1 MRFSKGWTLVLCVLV
16 AMIFVATSFA
26 QETTAGVQGTIKD
39 SSGAVLDKAS
49 VEVTSSALIGIKK
62 VDTDS
67 AGYYRF
73 ANLPPGDYTITVTM
87 KGFKT
92 LKQGGVH
99 LVAGALP
106 SIDLKMEVGGT
117 EQTVEVSAA
126 PPIVDVTQSKVQ
138 TSVSGEILDS
148 IPKGRAM
155 QSVIGFAPGAR
166 QEPLQ
171 SSRTDPGRL
180 NGYQI
185 DGASDAEN
193 VYMSEGL
200 NITGIY
206 GGGVGANVPMEF
218 IQEVQVKSSSFEAE
232 YGGANGGVI
241 NAIQKRGGP
250 QWHGSIF
257 TYYRGNPITAND
269 QCINRMVGTIQGS
282 GCGLRNIPGTA
293 TNTGSLGTVDTATG
307 TTWTKGPFFWNDR
320 NPAPTEYY
328 VQKQD
333 KWSTLEPGFEIGGPL
348 FKDRLWL
355 FSSYVPSLSQ
365 VTRTVNFTKANP
377 GPRSFTQTDTTQSFL
392 NRLDYRMTNAVRLFG
407 AWQSGYRRIKGTQA
421 SLNPDS
427 ILGQVNTT
435 AGNDPNTL
443 RADTGSTNPL
453 TILNFGADITLGSK
467 LVITTRYGYFYTD
480 SQDRG
485 KSTGTRYV
493 WQADSTC
500 DTTKDPNSY
509 ACTAGTTGIP
519 TPGGSPIPAAYQH
532 SAGFAN
538 IPSNFQQV
546 YDIFS
551 RRQFTTDAAY
561 FVGNFGGTHN
571 LKAGYAVQ
579 RLAENVLQAF
589 QTSVVNVW
597 YGSNNS
603 YTAASGPTATVCATA
618 EAAPGSGG
626 KCTGPYGYYV
636 LADGVTTN
644 GNVSTLNHSF
654 YVQDAWTVHQSLTI
668 NGGVRLDKEFLPP
681 YRPGAESISF
691 GFGQKIAPRIG
702 AAYDLFHNGK
712 VKLYGSYGK
721 FFDIMK
727 FSLPRGSFGGDR
739 WHDCAY
745 ALNSPDYTQIVP
757 QNVNGKFCPDSGQPT
772 GSIPGIFIENQNW
785 RASAPGIAGDP
796 IVDPKIHP
804 MQTHEFVTGA
814 DWAINPKL
822 AFQSRYARK
831 RLDWTIEDM
840 SLDDGQYYIGNPGT
854 PFSDLLHRALPS
866 AGYDQPVCPTCPHQ
880 PKAIRDYDG
889 LEFRL
894 IRTGDNWGGQ
904 FAYTWSRLNGNYA
917 GLNDTY
923 YTDGNG
929 GRHEP
934 NNGRAFDLPNM
945 LYDGKGNLAL
955 GPLPTDRPNTIN
967 AFGYYRLKWF
977 GMETL
982 LGLSQSFAQGSPQ
995 STCLGTVDSASG
1007 CQFVAGQGNWINFT
1021 QDPTTRDI
1029 VQGSIVKGKRS
1040 PWLNQTDL
1048 NFTHSIHVSK
1058 SHEGMLLGFNA
1069 DISNVF
1075 NQRSPMVYQ
1084 PSPLATGYVTPE
1096 LAGGAGCS
1104 DPTNKTTCPNG
1115 PIGWDYKSLE
1125 TNFNYMALAT
1135 DKSYLGPGGVGPSVN
1150 TNVPDTSKP
1159 GFCTDGTAQ
1168 PCAPHFV
1175 AAYAGPN
1182 TNGAPNTL
1190 SGTYGKAL
1198 IFQSARTIRL
1208 QLKFTF

>member
-1 MRFSKGWTLVLCVLV
+1 MRFSKGCTLVLCVLV
-16 AMIFVATSFA
+16 AMLFVAASFA
-26 QETTAGVQGTIKD
+26 QETTAGLQGTIKD

-49 VEVTSSALIGIKK
+49 VEVSSSALIGTKK

-73 ANLPPGDYTITVTM
+73 ANLPPGDYDITVTM

-92 LKQGGVH
+92 LKQGGIH
-99 LVAGALP
+99 LVAGSLP
-106 SIDLKMEVGGT
+106 SIDLKMEVGGA

-138 TSVSGEILDS
+138 TNVSGETLENL
-148 IPKGRAM
+148 PKGRSF

-171 SSRTDPGRL
+171 SGRTDAGRL

-200 NITGIY
+200 NITNIY
-206 GGGVGANVPMEF
+206 GGGIGNTSIPMEF

-232 YGGANGGVI
+232 FGGANGGVI

-250 QWHGSIF
+250 TWHGSLF

-269 QCINRMVGTIQGS
+269 QCINRMFGTIQGS
-282 GCGLRNIPGTA
+282 GCGLRSVPGTS
-293 TNTGSLGTVDTATG
+293 TNTGTLGTVDTATG
-307 TTWTKGPFFWNDR
+307 TTWTKGPFFWDDR
-320 NPAPTEYY
+320 LAAPTQYY
-328 VQKQD
+328 LGKQD
-333 KWSTLEPGFEIGGPL
+333 KWSTIEPGFEVGGPL

-355 FSSYVPSLSQ
+355 FASYIPTLSQ

-377 GPRSFTQTDTTQSFL
+377 GPRSFTQTDTAQNFL
-392 NRLDYRMTNAVRLFG
+392 TRLDYRLSNSVRLFG
-407 AWQSGYRRIKGTQA
+407 AWQSGYRRIKGTQG

-427 ILGQVNTT
+427 LIGQVNTT
-435 AGNDPNTL
+435 AGTDPNSL

-453 TILNFGADITLGSK
+453 TILNFGGDITLGSK
-467 LVITTRYGYFYTD
+467 LVITTRYGYFYND

-493 WQADSTC
+493 WQVDSTGAS
-500 DTTKDPNSY
+500 TT
-509 ACTAGTTGIP
+509 C
-519 TPGGSPIPAAYQH
+519 GGSPCPAIGQH
-532 SAGFAN
+532 TAGFAN
-538 IPSNFQQV
+538 IPNNFQQI

-571 LKAGYAVQ
+571 LKAGYSVQ

-589 QTSVVNVW
+589 QTSVVNIW

-603 YTAASGPTATVCATA
+603 YTAASGPTATVCAAA
-618 EAAPGSGG
+618 EADPGSGG
-626 KCTGPYGYYV
+626 KCTGTYGYYV
-636 LADGVTTN
+636 LGDGVTTN

-654 YVQDAWTVHQSLTI
+654 YMQDAWTVHRSLTI
-668 NGGVRLDKEFLPP
+668 NGGVRFDKEFLPP

-691 GFGQKIAPRIG
+691 GFGQKVAPRIG

-712 VKLYGSYGK
+712 VKIYGSYGK

-745 ALNSPDYTQIVP
+745 ALTVPDYTQIQP
-757 QNVNGKFCPDSGQPT
+757 QNVNGKFCPDSGPAV
-772 GSIPGIFIENQNW
+772 GNLPGIFIENMNW

-814 DWAINPKL
+814 DWAISPKL
-822 AFQSRYARK
+822 AFESRYARK

-866 AGYDQPVCPTCPHQ
+866 AGYDSPTCPTCPHQ

-889 LEFRL
+889 IELRL
-894 IRTGDNWGGQ
+894 IRNGENWGGQ
-904 FAYTWSRLNGNYA
+904 FAYTWSRLWGNYA
-917 GLNDTY
+917 GLSDTY

-945 LYDGKGNLAL
+945 LYDGQGHLAT
-955 GPLPTDRPNTIN
+955 GPLPTDRPNTFN
-967 AFGYYRLKWF
+967 GFGYYRLKWF

-982 LGLSQSFAQGSPQ
+982 LGLTQSFSEGSPQ

-1007 CQFVAGQGNWINFT
+1007 CQFVAGQGNWINFS
-1021 QDPTTRDI
+1021 QDPTTGNI
-1029 VQGSIVKGKRS
+1029 VQNSISKGKRS
-1040 PWLNQTDL
+1040 PWLTQTDF
-1048 NFTHSIHVSK
+1048 NFTHSLHVSK
-1058 SHEGMLLGFNA
+1058 KNEGMLLSFNA
-1069 DISNVF
+1069 NISNVF
-1075 NQRSPMVYQ
+1075 NQHAAMVLQ
-1084 PSPLATGYVTPE
+1084 PGPLATGYTTPT
-1096 LAGGAGCS
+1096 LITDPAVGGGGCS
-1104 DPTNKTTCPNG
+1104 AAAIAAETCT
-1115 PIGWDYKSLE
+1115 PIGWDYYSLE
-1125 TNFNYMALAT
+1125 NNFNYMALMN
-1135 DKSYLGPGGVGPSVN
+1135 DKSYFGPGGVGPAVDAN
-1150 TNVPDTSKP
+1150 PGCKNAKLPCPDY
-1159 GFCTDGTAQ
+1159 TAS
-1168 PCAPHFV
+1168 
-1175 AAYAGPN
+1175 YAGPN

-1190 SGTYGKAL
+1190 SGTYGKPV